1 MAQPDNDPATTIA
14 FQGEV
19 GANSD
24 LACRRVYPAWT
35 TLPCTT
41 FEDTF
46 AAVVD
51 GRAAHAMI
59 PIDNSVA
66 GRVAD
71 IHHLL
76 PDSGLHIVAEHF
88 QRVNQHLLAPKG
100 ATIAGLKT
108 VHSHVQALSQC
119 RALIRELGLKAVVH
133 AHTARAP

>member
-76 PDSGLHIVAEHF
+76 PDSGLHIVGEHF
-88 QRVNQHLLAPKG
+88 QRVNHHLLAVKG
-100 ATIAGLKT
+100 AKLSDVKH
-108 VHSHVQALSQC
+108 VHSHIHALNQC
-119 RALIRELGLKAVVH
+119 RKLIKKLKLDVV
-133 AHTARAP
+133 